1 MNARDYAPANTPGV
15 ITVSAVDEALNRAVF
30 SNTVQDVTMGIAAA
44 GVNIYS
50 ATPNNGYA
58 AWNGTS
64 MATPYVAGLLGLMKS
79 LNPDLTT
86 EQAYEILKETGIDT
100 GSTDLTGKFIQPL
113 NAISAVLK

>member
-1 MNARDYAPANTPGV
+1 
-15 ITVSAVDEALNRAVF
+15 
-30 SNTVQDVTMGIAAA
+30 
-44 GVNIYS
+44 
-50 ATPNNGYA
+50 
-58 AWNGTS
+58 